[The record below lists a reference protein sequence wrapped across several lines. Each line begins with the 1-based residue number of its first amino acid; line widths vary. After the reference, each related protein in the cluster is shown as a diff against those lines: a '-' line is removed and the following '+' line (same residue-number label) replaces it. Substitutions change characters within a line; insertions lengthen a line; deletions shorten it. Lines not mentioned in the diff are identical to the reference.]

1 MISQLL
7 ALAAFLTALSV
18 CLGARTIGERFDVM
32 AVPDNRRKRH
42 AIPTPQIGGF
52 AILSG
57 LLVWMIGTLVL
68 SVPPAD
74 PLLVSILLSAAGL
87 GLVGFVDDQR
97 DLSPPLRIML
107 LLTFM
112 GIAFAI
118 DPHLISA
125 TLNWYSFAQ
134 TPISPW
140 VYVPLMGLT
149 TIGIVNSVNMADGQ
163 NGLVGSMFA
172 IWSGCLILVS
182 SGTMADVA
190 AILLG
195 LSLIFLLFNINGK
208 IFLGDCGSY
217 GVTFALGLLV
227 VRAHA
232 ENLVSLET
240 VIVWFFI
247 PVMDCLRLMIARP
260 LQGRSIFQ
268 GGRDHFHHRLIDS
281 MGMRWSAVLYVAVVG
296 SSSLI
301 ATLYPR
307 FALLCLC
314 ALCAFY
320 FSFARL
326 SEGEVE
332 AAQDSAPGASD
343 AESATPGGRV
353 VSLDGHRERR

>member
-7 ALAAFLTALSV
+7 ALAAFLTALLV
-18 CLGARTIGERFDVM
+18 CLGARQIGERFDVM

-42 AIPTPQIGGF
+42 AIPTPQVGGL
-52 AILSG
+52 AILAG
-57 LLVWMIGTLVL
+57 LTIWMIGTLLLSGPTVNPLLL
-68 SVPPAD
+68 SV
-74 PLLVSILLSAAGL
+74 LLSAAGL

-97 DLSPPLRIML
+97 DLSPPLRILM
-107 LLTFM
+107 LLTFT
-112 GIAFAI
+112 GIAFAL
-118 DPHLISA
+118 DPKLISS
-125 TLNWYSFAQ
+125 TLNWFSFAQ
-134 TPISPW
+134 TSITPW

-172 IWSGCLILVS
+172 IWAGCLILVS
-182 SGTMADVA
+182 SGTMADIA

-195 LSLIFLLFNINGK
+195 LSLIFLLFNFSGK

-217 GVTFALGLLV
+217 GITFALGLLV
-227 VRAHA
+227 ARAHA
-232 ENLVSLET
+232 DHLVSLET

-268 GGRDHFHHRLIDS
+268 GGRDHLHHRLIDKL
-281 MGMRWSAVLYVAVVG
+281 GMRWSAIIYIAAVG
-296 SSSLI
+296 SSSLV

-307 FALLCLC
+307 FALLCVC
-314 ALCAFY
+314 GLCAFY

-326 SEGEVE
+326 LEGEVE
-332 AAQDSAPGASD
+332 AADETGSD
-343 AESATPGGRV
+343 TGKLSSGRI
-353 VSLDGHRERR
+353 VSIGGHRERR

>member
-1 MISQLL
+1 MMSQLL
-7 ALAAFLTALSV
+7 ALAAFLTALVV
-18 CLGARTIGERFDVM
+18 CLGARTIGEKFDVM

-42 AIPTPQIGGF
+42 AIPTPQVGGL

-57 LLVWMIGTLVL
+57 LMVWMIGTLAF
-68 SVPPAD
+68 SAPPAD

-112 GIAFAI
+112 GIAFAL
-118 DPHLISA
+118 DPHLIA
-125 TLNWYSFAQ
+125 RALNWYSFAQ
-134 TPISPW
+134 TPVSSW
-140 VYVPLMGLT
+140 FYVPLMGLT

-172 IWSGCLILVS
+172 IWSGCLILVT

-232 ENLVSLET
+232 DNMVSLET
-240 VIVWFFI
+240 IIVWFFI

-268 GGRDHFHHRLIDS
+268 GGRDHFHHRLIDA
-281 MGMRWSAVLYVAVVG
+281 MGMRWSAVLYIAVVA

-332 AAQDSAPGASD
+332 AVQAPPATDD
-343 AESATPGGRV
+343 AENASPGRV
-353 VSLDGHRERR
+353 VSLGGHRERR

>member
-1 MISQLL
+1 MSLSMMSQLL
-7 ALAAFLTALSV
+7 ALAAFLTALVV
-18 CLGARTIGERFDVM
+18 CLGARPIGERFDVM

-42 AIPTPQIGGF
+42 AVPTPQVGGL

-57 LLVWMIGTLVL
+57 LLVWMIGSLAL
-68 SVPPAD
+68 SAPPAN
-74 PLLVSILLSAAGL
+74 PLLISILLSAAGL

-112 GIAFAI
+112 GIAFAL
-118 DPHLISA
+118 DPNLISA
-125 TLNWYSFAQ
+125 TLNWYSFAE

-140 VYVPLMGLT
+140 IYVPLMGLT

-182 SGTMADVA
+182 SDTMADIA

-195 LSLIFLLFNINGK
+195 LSLIFLLFNLGGK

-217 GVTFALGLLV
+217 GVTFAIGLLV
-227 VRAHA
+227 ARAHA
-232 ENLVSLET
+232 DHLVSLET

-247 PVMDCLRLMIARP
+247 PVMDCFRLMIARP

-281 MGMRWSAVLYVAVVG
+281 MGMRWSAVLYIAVVA

-307 FALLCLC
+307 FALLCVC
-314 ALCAFY
+314 GLCAFY

-332 AAQDSAPGASD
+332 ATQEDATD
-343 AESATPGGRV
+343 AEATPGRV
-353 VSLDGHRERR
+353 VSLGGHRERR

>member
-7 ALAAFLTALSV
+7 ALAAFLTALIV

>member
-7 ALAAFLTALSV
+7 ALAAFLTALIV

-68 SVPPAD
+68 SVPPVD

-227 VRAHA
+227 VRAHT

>member
-7 ALAAFLTALSV
+7 ALAAFLTALVV
-18 CLGARTIGERFDVM
+18 CLGARTIGEKFDVM

-42 AIPTPQIGGF
+42 AVPTPQIGGL

-57 LLVWMIGTLVL
+57 LMVWMVGSLAFSAPPVDPVL
-68 SVPPAD
+68 
-74 PLLVSILLSAAGL
+74 LSILLSAAGL

-112 GIAFAI
+112 GIAFAL
-118 DPHLISA
+118 DPHLISSR
-125 TLNWYSFAQ
+125 LNWYSFAEI
-134 TPISPW
+134 PISPW
-140 VYVPLMGLT
+140 IYVPLMGLT

-172 IWSGCLILVS
+172 IWSGCLILVT

-232 ENLVSLET
+232 DNLVSLET
-240 VIVWFFI
+240 VVVWFFI

-281 MGMRWSAVLYVAVVG
+281 MGTRWSAVLYIAVVA

-307 FALLCLC
+307 FALLCVC

-332 AAQDSAPGASD
+332 AVQDGASGADD
-343 AESATPGGRV
+343 AQKASPGRV
-353 VSLDGHRERR
+353 VSLGGHRERR

>member
-7 ALAAFLTALSV
+7 ALAAFLTALIV

-227 VRAHA
+227 VRAHT

>member
-7 ALAAFLTALSV
+7 ALAAFLTALVV
-18 CLGARTIGERFDVM
+18 CLGARTIGEKFDVM

-42 AIPTPQIGGF
+42 AVPTPQIGGL

-57 LLVWMIGTLVL
+57 LMVWMIGALAFSAAPV
-68 SVPPAD
+68 D
-74 PLLVSILLSAAGL
+74 PLLISILLSAAGL

-112 GIAFAI
+112 GIAFAL
-118 DPHLISA
+118 DPNLISSK
-125 TLNWYSFAQ
+125 LNWYSFAE

-140 VYVPLMGLT
+140 IYVPLMGLT

-172 IWSGCLILVS
+172 IWSGCLILVT

-232 ENLVSLET
+232 DNLVSLET
-240 VIVWFFI
+240 VVVWFFI

-281 MGMRWSAVLYVAVVG
+281 MGMRGSAVLYIAVVA

-307 FALLCLC
+307 FALLCVC

-332 AAQDSAPGASD
+332 AVQDGASGADD
-343 AESATPGGRV
+343 AQKASPGRV
-353 VSLDGHRERR
+353 VSLGGHRERR